1 MKHKEKIILNTNGNK
16 NTLKANKILIPVILL
31 IGLIPIIVHS
41 FVYDTNL
48 AQFDWYPESAAKQT
62 DFFFAWKMIAIIL
75 VGVVMLAILLIRYL
89 NKKEFAF
96 ENSFYFLM
104 VYALFVA
111 MSALFSSHKYWVAH
125 GTYELFEPVLV
136 VFVYMIL
143 CYYVYNYV
151 QEEKQIEVILRWSG
165 IGIAIVTLIGFFQVF
180 GLDYFKT
187 SLGKHLMTDTSWWNQ
202 LDKIS
207 FNFADKT
214 AYTTLYNP
222 NFLSFYFGM
231 LIPLL
236 VCLFIGAKK
245 MWHRLV
251 IAVAEIFCIVA
262 LVGSRSSSGFI
273 ALAIGAVIL
282 ALVLLS
288 RKKKLFVAGIVVV
301 IIGMIAAGVLANT
314 TEFGQNLKKTVVGTY
329 HMKDQ
334 FSLNDIKTNTDD
346 VELDIWN
353 NLLHV
358 SYDLGS
364 DGVITVV
371 CKDADG
377 QEIQTTEVDQENHI
391 LALND
396 ERFANIQI
404 QPIMFTDNTA
414 GIKMIIDGVEWDF
427 SKNDTDGYE
436 YLNPAGKLVK
446 FENPKVSNVF
456 LDDAMSNRGHI
467 WNKTIPLL
475 GKHAF
480 MGSGANTYMFEVPQ
494 EDYISQNYVYGAN
507 SYDVKAHSW
516 YLQQWVETGLL
527 GTLAL
532 LVFLF
537 WYLVQSVRIYRRVD
551 LHESIS
557 WVGFGLFA
565 AVLVYM
571 IAGIANDS
579 NVCTA
584 PVFWGM
590 LGLGLAV
597 NRMLVKK
604 ENLFVKET
612 AVSAESDTAVKQSI
626 PKAAESVKADTAQTV
641 QNTQGAGVT
650 ESSVKKKSSKKQ
662 SRKQRKN
669 QK

>member
-111 MSALFSSHKYWVAH
+111 MSALFSSHKYGVAH
-125 GTYELFEPVLV
+125 GTYELFEPVWV

-251 IAVAEIFCIVA
+251 IAVAEICCIVA

-288 RKKKLFVAGIVVV
+288 RKKKLFAAGIVVV
-301 IIGMIAAGVLANT
+301 VIGVIAAGVLANT
-314 TEFGQNLKKTVVGTY
+314 TGIGQTLKKTVVGTY

-353 NLLHV
+353 NPLYV

-396 ERFANIQI
+396 ERFANVQI

-507 SYDVKAHSW
+507 SYDVKAHCW
-516 YLQQWVETGLL
+516 YLQQWVETGLI

-532 LVFLF
+532 LIFLF
-537 WYLVQSVRIYRRVD
+537 WYLVQSIRIYRRVD

-612 AVSAESDTAVKQSI
+612 VSAESDTAVKQSI
-626 PKAAESVKADTAQTV
+626 SRAAESAKADTAQTV
-641 QNTQGAGVT
+641 QNTKGAGVT
-650 ESSVKKKSSKKQ
+650 ESSVRKKSSKKQ

>member
-1 MKHKEKIILNTNGNK
+1 M
-16 NTLKANKILIPVILL
+16 IPVILMMGFVPL
-31 IGLIPIIVHS
+31 LVHMYS
-41 FVYDTNL
+41 YNSNL
-48 AQFDWYPESAAKQT
+48 SQFDWFPANSDTQT
-62 DFFFAWKMIAIIL
+62 DFFFAWKMIAIVII
-75 VGVVMLAILLIRYL
+75 GVVMAAILLYRHYV
-89 NKKEFAF
+89 KKETLQF

-104 VYALFVA
+104 VYGLFVL
-111 MSALFSSHKYWVAH
+111 MSALFSKHKHWVSG
-125 GTYELFEPVLV
+125 GTYELFESVWV
-136 VFVYMIL
+136 VFAYMLL
-143 CYYVYNYV
+143 CYYVYNFV
-151 QEEKQIEVILRWSG
+151 NEEKHVECILKISG
-165 IGIAIVTLIGFFQVF
+165 IGMAIVTVIGVFQYF
-180 GLDYFKT
+180 GLDFFQ
-187 SLGKHLMTDTSWWNQ
+187 SNFGKHLITNPGWWKN
-202 LDKIS
+202 LKELT
-207 FNFADKT
+207 FNFVPKT
-214 AYTTLYNP
+214 SYTTLYNP

-231 LIPLL
+231 LIVLA
-236 VCLFIGAKK
+236 VCLFIASKK
-245 MWHRLV
+245 IWHRIVL
-251 IAVAEIFCIVA
+251 AVAVVCCAIC
-262 LVGSRSSSGFI
+262 LKGSGSASGWM
-273 ALAIGAVIL
+273 ALALAAVVLI
-282 ALVLLS
+282 LVLLS
-288 RKKKLFVAGIVVV
+288 RKKKLFVVGAVVVV
-301 IIGMIAAGVLANT
+301 IGIIAAIVLGNT
-314 TEFGQNLKKTVVGTY
+314 TSAGENIKNTIVGTY
-329 HMKDQ
+329 RMSDRWA
-334 FSLNDIKTNTDD
+334 LNGVETNTDD
-346 VELDIWN
+346 VVLDIHGN
-353 NLLHV
+353 KLSV
-358 SYDLGS
+358 SYTVGEDGTTQISCKDS
-364 DGVITVV
+364 DGNELSQTIV
-371 CKDADG
+371 DADN
-377 QEIQTTEVDQENHI
+377 QVTTMD
-391 LALND
+391 D
-396 ERFANIQI
+396 SRFSGVQL
-404 QPIMFTDNTA
+404 QPVSFGDSLP
-414 GIKMIIDGVEWDF
+414 GICATIDGVQWNF
-427 SKNDTDGYE
+427 INTDENGYE

-446 FENPKVSNVF
+446 FENPKVSKVF

-626 PKAAESVKADTAQTV
+626 PKAAESAKADTAQTV
-641 QNTQGAGVT
+641 QNTKGTGVT
-650 ESSVKKKSSKKQ
+650 ESSVRKKSSKNN
-662 SRKQRKN
+662 RENRERIKN
-669 QK
+669 NRLKL

>member
-1 MKHKEKIILNTNGNK
+1 
-16 NTLKANKILIPVILL
+16 
-31 IGLIPIIVHS
+31 
-41 FVYDTNL
+41 
-48 AQFDWYPESAAKQT
+48 
-62 DFFFAWKMIAIIL
+62 
-75 VGVVMLAILLIRYL
+75 
-89 NKKEFAF
+89 
-96 ENSFYFLM
+96 
-104 VYALFVA
+104 
-111 MSALFSSHKYWVAH
+111 
-125 GTYELFEPVLV
+125 
-136 VFVYMIL
+136 
-143 CYYVYNYV
+143 
-151 QEEKQIEVILRWSG
+151 
-165 IGIAIVTLIGFFQVF
+165 
-180 GLDYFKT
+180 
-187 SLGKHLMTDTSWWNQ
+187 MTDTSWWNQ

-288 RKKKLFVAGIVVV
+288 RKKKLFAAGIVVV
-301 IIGMIAAGVLANT
+301 VIGVIAAGVLANT
-314 TEFGQNLKKTVVGTY
+314 TGIGQTLKKTVVGTY

-353 NLLHV
+353 NPLYV

-446 FENPKVSNVF
+446 FENPKVSTLF

-480 MGSGANTYMFEVPQ
+480 MGSGANTYMFEVSQ

-507 SYDVKAHSW
+507 SYDVKAHCW

-597 NRMLVKK
+597 NRMLVEK
-604 ENLFVKET
+604 ENLFVVKET
-612 AVSAESDTAVKQSI
+612 VSAESDTAVKQSI
-626 PKAAESVKADTAQTV
+626 PKAAESAKADTVQTV
-641 QNTQGAGVT
+641 QNTQGAGAT
-650 ESSVKKKSSKKQ
+650 ESSVRKKSSKKQ